1 MFFDL
6 SLPEIVVLLGL
17 GVVLFGPDKL
27 PQAAASAARFLR
39 QVRAFSD
46 NAREDLRKELGP
58 EFDGLNLEDLNPK
71 TFVRKN
77 LLGEGEELRD
87 LRKEINGTLNEAVT
101 LNPAAAV
108 PAPRPT
114 ERGQRERRAPGG
126 RAAAVRRRRHLI
138 APSCQTP
145 PDPRFPPRGAAGRAR
160 DRDEGRRPAEG
171 LRGPDAQAESGGH
184 SRLAHGPPAPPDQ
197 PADALTGFTE
207 ADLPWYGLDAGWQG
221 PRASAR
227 SVRARTAWSSSA
239 RCGTATRRRPGRTRG
254 RSAGPSPC

>member
-58 EFDGLNLEDLNPK
+58 EFEGLNIEDLNPK

-87 LRKEINGTLNEAVT
+87 LRKEINGTLNEAVN
-101 LNPAAAV
+101 LNGNAAAL
-108 PAPRPT
+108 PAPRT
-114 ERGQRERRAPGG
+114 TTS
-126 RAAAVRRRRHLI
+126 AVNGSNPLP
-138 APSCQTP
+138 AGELP
-145 PDPRFPPRGAAGRAR
+145 PYD
-160 DRDEGRRPAEG
+160 
-171 LRGPDAQAESGGH
+171 
-184 SRLAHGPPAPPDQ
+184 
-197 PADALTGFTE
+197 ADAT
-207 ADLPWYGLDAGWQG
+207 
-221 PRASAR
+221 
-227 SVRARTAWSSSA
+227 
-239 RCGTATRRRPGRTRG
+239 
-254 RSAGPSPC
+254 

>member
-87 LRKEINGTLNEAVT
+87 LRKEINGTLNEAAGR
-101 LNPAAAV
+101 NPAAV
-108 PAPRPT
+108 PAPR
-114 ERGQRERRAPGG
+114 AV
-126 RAAAVRRRRHLI
+126 AANGSSALP
-138 APSCQTP
+138 AGEQP
-145 PDPRFPPRGAAGRAR
+145 PYD
-160 DRDEGRRPAEG
+160 
-171 LRGPDAQAESGGH
+171 
-184 SRLAHGPPAPPDQ
+184 
-197 PADALTGFTE
+197 ADAT
-207 ADLPWYGLDAGWQG
+207 
-221 PRASAR
+221 
-227 SVRARTAWSSSA
+227 
-239 RCGTATRRRPGRTRG
+239 
-254 RSAGPSPC
+254 

>member
-87 LRKEINGTLNEAVT
+87 LRKEINGTLNEAGT
-101 LNPAAAV
+101 LSPAAV
-108 PAPRPT
+108 PAPRAT
-114 ERGQRERRAPGG
+114 
-126 RAAAVRRRRHLI
+126 AAAGSAALP
-138 APSCQTP
+138 AGEQP
-145 PDPRFPPRGAAGRAR
+145 PYD
-160 DRDEGRRPAEG
+160 
-171 LRGPDAQAESGGH
+171 
-184 SRLAHGPPAPPDQ
+184 
-197 PADALTGFTE
+197 ADAT
-207 ADLPWYGLDAGWQG
+207 
-221 PRASAR
+221 
-227 SVRARTAWSSSA
+227 
-239 RCGTATRRRPGRTRG
+239 
-254 RSAGPSPC
+254 

>member
-58 EFDGLNLEDLNPK
+58 EFDGLNIEDLNPK

-87 LRKEINGTLNEAVT
+87 LRKDINGTLNEAAN
-101 LNPAAAV
+101 LNLAAV
-108 PAPRPT
+108 PAPRAT
-114 ERGQRERRAPGG
+114 S
-126 RAAAVRRRRHLI
+126 AANGSAALP
-138 APSCQTP
+138 AGELP
-145 PDPRFPPRGAAGRAR
+145 PYD
-160 DRDEGRRPAEG
+160 
-171 LRGPDAQAESGGH
+171 
-184 SRLAHGPPAPPDQ
+184 
-197 PADALTGFTE
+197 ADAT
-207 ADLPWYGLDAGWQG
+207 
-221 PRASAR
+221 
-227 SVRARTAWSSSA
+227 
-239 RCGTATRRRPGRTRG
+239 
-254 RSAGPSPC
+254 

>member
-77 LLGEGEELRD
+77 LLGEGDD
-87 LRKEINGTLNEAVT
+87 LREIRDEINRTLHDP
-101 LNPAAAV
+101 LGDDV
-108 PAPRPT
+108 PAPR
-114 ERGQRERRAPGG
+114 R
-126 RAAAVRRRRHLI
+126 
-138 APSCQTP
+138 
-145 PDPRFPPRGAAGRAR
+145 
-160 DRDEGRRPAEG
+160 
-171 LRGPDAQAESGGH
+171 AQAPALSVGE
-184 SRLAHGPPAPPDQ
+184 RPPYD
-197 PADALTGFTE
+197 ADAT
-207 ADLPWYGLDAGWQG
+207 
-221 PRASAR
+221 
-227 SVRARTAWSSSA
+227 
-239 RCGTATRRRPGRTRG
+239 
-254 RSAGPSPC
+254 

>member
-58 EFDGLNLEDLNPK
+58 EFDGLNIEDLNPK

-87 LRKEINGTLNEAVT
+87 LRKEINATLNEAAN
-101 LNPAAAV
+101 LNGNAAAL
-108 PAPRPT
+108 PAPRT
-114 ERGQRERRAPGG
+114 NGAVGG
-126 RAAAVRRRRHLI
+126 
-138 APSCQTP
+138 STP
-145 PDPRFPPRGAAGRAR
+145 LPAGELPPY
-160 DRDEGRRPAEG
+160 D
-171 LRGPDAQAESGGH
+171 
-184 SRLAHGPPAPPDQ
+184 
-197 PADALTGFTE
+197 ADAT
-207 ADLPWYGLDAGWQG
+207 
-221 PRASAR
+221 
-227 SVRARTAWSSSA
+227 
-239 RCGTATRRRPGRTRG
+239 
-254 RSAGPSPC
+254 

>member
-39 QVRAFSD
+39 QIRAFSD

-58 EFDGLNLEDLNPK
+58 EFDGLNIEDLNPK

-87 LRKEINGTLNEAVT
+87 LRKEINGTLNEAAT
-101 LNPAAAV
+101 LTPPAVV

-114 ERGQRERRAPGG
+114 N
-126 RAAAVRRRRHLI
+126 AANGSATLS
-138 APSCQTP
+138 AGELP
-145 PDPRFPPRGAAGRAR
+145 PYD
-160 DRDEGRRPAEG
+160 
-171 LRGPDAQAESGGH
+171 
-184 SRLAHGPPAPPDQ
+184 
-197 PADALTGFTE
+197 ADAT
-207 ADLPWYGLDAGWQG
+207 
-221 PRASAR
+221 
-227 SVRARTAWSSSA
+227 
-239 RCGTATRRRPGRTRG
+239 
-254 RSAGPSPC
+254 